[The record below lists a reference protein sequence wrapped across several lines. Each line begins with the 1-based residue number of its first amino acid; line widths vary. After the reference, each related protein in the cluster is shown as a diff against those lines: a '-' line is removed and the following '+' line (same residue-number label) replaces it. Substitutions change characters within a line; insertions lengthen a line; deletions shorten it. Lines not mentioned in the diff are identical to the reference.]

1 MATIVKNIITDNCNC
16 KNPDVKIEG
25 DCQPPV
31 VDVGSEDAFND
42 YNYLINKPSINGN
55 VLSGDKTG
63 EDLGLVDAEEGKG
76 LSTNDFT
83 DDYKNKLD
91 HIEPEAQ
98 RNVQSDWDQ
107 QDNTKD
113 DFIKNKPTKVSV
125 FENDADYDTQTGVR
139 TKISI
144 HNTSDDA
151 HLDIRQSVIN
161 ETNRAKYAENEIA
174 ALINGESAERQAAD
188 ARLQESI
195 NVERDTRIL
204 GDTILQDNIDNEAV
218 LRRDADNRLQTN
230 INSEAVARQTADN
243 QLQANINNEIANRQ
257 TADSVLQDQ
266 IDTFNSRLVTEKNE
280 RQQADSTLQT
290 NIDNERIRAE
300 AAEGVLNDKIDQEIV
315 DRTEAL
321 QGFQDQLDAE
331 VLARTNADT
340 ALGNRITAET
350 NRAEGVEGSLTNLST
365 SSKTNL
371 VSAINEVN
379 SNVTAERQRAEGAE
393 TALGTR
399 ITNETTARE
408 QADTELGNRITG
420 ETNRATGVEGTLSNL
435 TTSTKTNLVN
445 AINEVDAHT
454 DTNTSDIADIKELI
468 PGEAT
473 SSNQLADKD
482 FVNSSIATQTGNFIG
497 TFANIP
503 ARDAYTGT
511 VTNNDYCFVM
521 NSVIKDNGNDWAS
534 FAALDAYDKSLVT
547 NFDYAWVIDGSKF
560 DLYRFDVVNQ
570 VWDKKAE
577 DVTKEEITL
586 NNAYNRYKA
595 IVTTSPASLTWE
607 YEYTLNNSSFTA
619 SQWAAINSGATTGK
633 INQITTNQNSIGTL
647 SSLTTD
653 AKTNLVAAINE
664 LDGGKVDANSSITG
678 ATKCKITYDS
688 KGLVT
693 SGTDLTASDIPS
705 LSLSKI
711 SDVTATATEVNYIS
725 GVTSSVQTQLNN
737 KVDKTTTASQ
747 VYGTDANG
755 NQTTYGKDDFG
766 KVDDVKVGTTSVVTN
781 KVANLG
787 TMAGESKDSY
797 QVKITGAA
805 TSITSSNLTVNK
817 ALISDA
823 SGKVAVSS
831 VSSTELG
838 YLSGVTSA
846 VQTQLNAKAND
857 ADISAVG
864 KSNDYNDLDNKPTIG
879 NATITFK
886 ANGTTISGQSFTT
899 NATSDVEIDL
909 GNTGLVDDVKIND
922 TSIVTNKIA
931 IIPIGTSSVLGVYKV
946 NPNQGISAFS
956 GGDLCII
963 SASEQE
969 ITAKTNSY
977 KPIVPNKLDK
987 AIMEGLGNYGGTA
1000 WTDAYKYTARDTI
1013 GATQVILKDW
1023 D

>member
-161 ETNRAKYAENEIA
+161 ETDRAKYAENEIA

-218 LRRDADNRLQTN
+218 LRRDADSRLQTN

-243 QLQANINNEIANRQ
+243 QLQANINNEIANR
-257 TADSVLQDQ
+257 TSADSVLQDQ

-321 QGFQDQLDAE
+321 QGFQDQLEAEAIIRSREDA
-331 VLARTNADT
+331 LLSD
-340 ALGNRITAET
+340 RITAET
-350 NRAEGVEGSLTNLST
+350 DRATGVEGSLSNLST
-365 SSKTNL
+365 SAKNNL

-393 TALGTR
+393 NELNSDIINERNMRINQDNALYGE
-399 ITNETTARE
+399 IVA
-408 QADTELGNRITG
+408 
-420 ETNRATGVEGTLSNL
+420 ETNRATAAEGTLSSL
-435 TTSTKTNLVN
+435 TTDAKTNLVA

-497 TFANIP
+497 TFPNIP
-503 ARDAYTGT
+503 SRDAYTGE

-595 IVTTSPASLTWE
+595 VVTTSPASLTWE

-619 SQWAAINSGATTGK
+619 SQWAAINSGATTEK
-633 INQITTNQNSIGTL
+633 INQITTNQNAIGTL

-653 AKTNLVAAINE
+653 SKNNLVVAINE
-664 LDGGKVDANSSITG
+664 LDSNKVDANSSITG

-693 SGTDLTASDIPS
+693 GGADLTESDIPS
-705 LSLSKI
+705 FSLSKI
-711 SDVTATATEVNYIS
+711 NDVSATATEVNYMS

-747 VYGTDANG
+747 VYGTDVNG

-864 KSNDYNDLDNKPTIG
+864 KSNDYEDLDNKPTIG

-886 ANGTTISGQSFTT
+886 ANGSTITGQSFTT
-899 NATSDVEIDL
+899 NATTDVEIDL
-909 GNTGLVDDVKIND
+909 GNTGLVDDVKIDN
-922 TSIVTNKIA
+922 TSVVTNKIA
-931 IIPIGTSSVLGVYKV
+931 NIPVASQNDLGVSKI
-946 NPNQGISAFS
+946 NPNYGVAITS
-956 GGDLCII
+956 GVLYINKAVDNELVTK
-963 SASEQE
+963 A
-969 ITAKTNSY
+969 NNY
-977 KPIVPNKLDK
+977 KPVVPSNLDV
-987 AIMEGLGNYGGTA
+987 AVREGLGNNGLT
-1000 WTDAYKYTARDTI
+1000 WTDGYKYTARDTI